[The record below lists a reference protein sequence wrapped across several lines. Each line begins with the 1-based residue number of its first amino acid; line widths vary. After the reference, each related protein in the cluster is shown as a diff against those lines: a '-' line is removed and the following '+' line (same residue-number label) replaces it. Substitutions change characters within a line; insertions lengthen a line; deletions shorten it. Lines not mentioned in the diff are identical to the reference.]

1 MFQKFINLSNKWL
14 FLFPTVLFIL
24 FFMVFP
30 LVYTVW
36 NSFTDWSLLRGAS
49 ANFIGFSNYINLIT
63 KDKRFQ
69 NSVLQTLY
77 FTSLS
82 LSLQVII
89 GVGLAMF
96 IDFRDYRGKEV
107 IKSILLLPMMVTPVA
122 ISMVWLLMLEPT
134 AGIFNFMLR
143 TVGLKEQLWI
153 AGTKTVIPSLAMV
166 DTWKWTPLIMMIT
179 LAGLAA
185 LPEEPFEAAKIDGA
199 TRWQTIRYITL
210 PMLLPIITVAAI
222 LRLIDCVKTFDIIY
236 TMTGGGP
243 GFRSE
248 TLNIYSYLQSFQY
261 FNLGYASTLLT
272 IFLAII
278 LGLTLLVTYIRRA
291 SEV

>member
-1 MFQKFINLSNKWL
+1 LL
-14 FLFPTVLFIL
+14 
-24 FFMVFP
+24 FMVFP

-96 IDFRDYRGKEV
+96 LDFRDYRGKEV

-210 PMLLPIITVAAI
+210 PMLLPTITVAAI

-261 FNLGYASTLLT
+261 FNLGYASALLT

-291 SEV
+291 LEV